1 MGLFKRKRKPDEE
14 TENLKAF
21 LDMIAP
27 SIVKFETGY
36 YICGNTFRCI
46 WALREYPTSTDDLAI
61 LRHLGEKHGVTL
73 HIYTR
78 MVSPLEERK
87 IVHNAEIRNRMNRGS
102 SQDLQRAVEA
112 ESNLQDVANLIGSLH
127 RNKEPLLHCA
137 VYIEMI
143 AGDMQELQILQTN
156 VEVELMRSKLNVDR
170 LKLASRQASTPS
182 ARSDSMCLAQSMS
195 ASCQQARSQICSH
208 STIPVKRTEKAFT
221 SGKTSTAATS

>member
-14 TENLKAF
+14 TENLKVF

-78 MVSPLEERK
+78 AWSR
-87 IVHNAEIRNRMNRGS
+87 
-102 SQDLQRAVEA
+102 
-112 ESNLQDVANLIGSLH
+112 
-127 RNKEPLLHCA
+127 
-137 VYIEMI
+137 
-143 AGDMQELQILQTN
+143 
-156 VEVELMRSKLNVDR
+156 RSKN
-170 LKLASRQASTPS
+170 
-182 ARSDSMCLAQSMS
+182 ARSSITPRS
-195 ASCQQARSQICSH
+195 A
-208 STIPVKRTEKAFT
+208 T
-221 SGKTSTAATS
+221 G